1 LEIVMDWSR
10 RTLLAATMT
19 GAAGAARATPFPD
32 KRWERRLFLIFAP
45 SAEHAGF
52 KQMRS
57 QTRTPKFGARDLD
70 LVEVTGD
77 EVRVNRDPVAAPSA
91 DELRRAYRVA
101 RGTLAVRLVGKDG
114 SVKLARA
121 GAVPMSEVYALIDSM
136 PMRREEIRERSSS
149 DG

>member
-1 LEIVMDWSR
+1 MDWSR

-19 GAAGAARATPFPD
+19 GAVGAARATPFPE
-32 KRWERRLFLIFAP
+32 KRWQRRLFLIFAS

-77 EVRVNRDPVAAPSA
+77 EVRVNREPVAAPTA
-91 DELRRAYRVA
+91 DDLRRIYEVPHH
-101 RGTLAVRLVGKDG
+101 TLAVRLVGKDG
-114 SVKLARA
+114 TVKLARA
-121 GAVPMSEVYALIDSM
+121 GAVPITEVYALIDSM
-136 PMRREEIRERSSS
+136 PMRRQEMHKRSQSE
-149 DG
+149 G

>member
-1 LEIVMDWSR
+1 MDWSR

-19 GAAGAARATPFPD
+19 GAACDAGATPFPE

-45 SAEHAGF
+45 SADHDGF

-57 QTRTPKFGARDLD
+57 QTRTPRFGARDLD

-77 EVRVNRDPVAAPSA
+77 EVRVNREPVATPTAEA
-91 DELRRAYRVA
+91 LRRAYDVPPRSF
-101 RGTLAVRLVGKDG
+101 AVRLVGKDG
-114 SVKLARA
+114 TVKLARS
-121 GAVPMSEVYALIDSM
+121 GVVRITDVYDLIDAM
-136 PMRREEIRERSSS
+136 PMRRQEMRERSSS